1 MGEIGYN
8 RVIKRRKKEK
18 CMTLAI
24 LKNVMSDSI
33 IRKATLELREWE
45 FIHLSLVEMEFD
57 ASGIECANH
66 IKSCLNEIKHSM
78 DLFEDPEFT
87 LVQYKPWIEK
97 VNTEIQENYNRLMNF
112 EFEDGGKSVIEDNKP
127 SDYQSLIGRDRDK
140 YVEIRNVFKDGKTI
154 SDFKKIE
161 GFDPDLTQREIR
173 DIQSKLPK
181 KEFLKITCARYVFSK
196 NTEVFIQYDHQ
207 FLGNFPDFK
216 ERVCEAVYDRFLNNP
231 ELLKL
236 ER

>member
-1 MGEIGYN
+1 
-8 RVIKRRKKEK
+8 
-18 CMTLAI
+18 MTLAI

-45 FIHLSLVEMEFD
+45 FIQLSLVEMEFD

-66 IKSCLNEIKHSM
+66 IKSRLNEIKHSM

-97 VNTEIQENYNRLMNF
+97 VNTEIQENYNRLMNY

-140 YVEIRNVFKDGKTI
+140 YIEI
-154 SDFKKIE
+154 
-161 GFDPDLTQREIR
+161 
-173 DIQSKLPK
+173 
-181 KEFLKITCARYVFSK
+181 
-196 NTEVFIQYDHQ
+196 
-207 FLGNFPDFK
+207 
-216 ERVCEAVYDRFLNNP
+216 
-231 ELLKL
+231 
-236 ER
+236 